1 MVVKEPSG
9 KIENQ
14 ELKEITIL
22 NNIGKEKITSLKEN
36 VKDVNELIQNR
47 ETLNKEIFN
56 EGEKIKMEINNLLLE
71 NETKKEER
79 FAPNEKMELVK
90 KKIEITELQ
99 LNEKVSCWKDVA
111 LLKKELREKTKELNE
126 KEERINS
133 LKNFLEE

>member
-1 MVVKEPSG
+1 MVVKDPFE
-9 KIENQ
+9 KIENH

-47 ETLNKEIFN
+47 ETLNEEIFN
-56 EGEKIKMEINNLLLE
+56 EGEKIKIEINNLLLE